1 MMALTRLLLL
11 LSSSV
16 LAVTAAIAEDE
27 YEDWW
32 PRPAVYNGLL
42 VTLVNVRHNC
52 SLQAC
57 VT

>member
-1 MMALTRLLLL
+1 MALTRLLLL
-11 LSSSV
+11 PSSV
-16 LAVTAAIAEDE
+16 LAVTAASAEEE

-52 SLQAC
+52 SLQVC

>member
-11 LSSSV
+11 LSSV
-16 LAVTAAIAEDE
+16 LAVTATGAEDE

-52 SLQAC
+52 SLLAC
-57 VT
+57 IT

>member
-1 MMALTRLLLL
+1 MALTRLLLL
-11 LSSSV
+11 LSSV
-16 LAVTAAIAEDE
+16 LAVIAALAEDE

-52 SLQAC
+52 SLLAC
-57 VT
+57 IT

>member
-1 MMALTRLLLL
+1 MMALTRLLL

-16 LAVTAAIAEDE
+16 LAVTAASAEDE

>member
-1 MMALTRLLLL
+1 MALTRLLLL
-11 LSSSV
+11 LSSSA
-16 LAVTAAIAEDE
+16 LAVTSAGAEDE

-32 PRPAVYNGLL
+32 PRPAVHHGLL

-52 SLQAC
+52 SLQAR

>member
-11 LSSSV
+11 SSSA
-16 LAVTAAIAEDE
+16 LAVTSSSSAEDE

-52 SLQAC
+52 SLLAC
-57 VT
+57 IT